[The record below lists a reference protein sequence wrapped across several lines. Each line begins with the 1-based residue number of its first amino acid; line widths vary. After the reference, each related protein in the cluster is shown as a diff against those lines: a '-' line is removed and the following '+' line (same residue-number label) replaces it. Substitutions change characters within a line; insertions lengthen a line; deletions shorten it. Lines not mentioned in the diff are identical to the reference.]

1 MTTDLELAR
10 ELADIAD
17 AITVASY
24 RSISL
29 RVETKPDLTPVT
41 EADKA
46 VEQAIRKILQEKRP
60 DDGIVGEEFA
70 SIQAKSNRTWVID
83 PIDATK
89 NYVRGV
95 PVWATLIGLLQDGVP
110 ILGFVSAPAM
120 ARRWWAQSGNGAF
133 TKDVD
138 GTSRQISVSAISS
151 LQDASFS
158 YSDSIGWVPEAL
170 SALQKQTWRSRAF
183 GDFWS
188 HLLVAEGAVDIAAE
202 PELNAWDMVA
212 FAAIV
217 TEAGGKV
224 TGFNGKDLL
233 VAGNALS
240 TNRLLHESA
249 LKIVAQN

>member
-1 MTTDLELAR
+1 MTTDLELAK
-10 ELADIAD
+10 ELADLAD
-17 AITVASY
+17 AITVANY

-29 RVETKPDLTPVT
+29 RVDTKPDLTPVT

-46 VEQAIRKILQEKRP
+46 VEQAIRKVLNEQRP

-70 SIQAKSNRTWVID
+70 STDGKSNRTWVID

-95 PVWATLIGLLQDGVP
+95 PVWATLIGLLEDGLP
-110 ILGFVSAPAM
+110 ILGFISAPAM
-120 ARRWWAQSGNGAF
+120 ARRWWAQTGKGAF
-133 TKDVD
+133 TTDVD
-138 GTSRQISVSAISS
+138 GKTRQIFVSAISN

-170 SALQKQTWRSRAF
+170 SGLQAQTWRSRAF

-202 PELNAWDMVA
+202 PELNVWDMVA

-217 TEAGGKV
+217 TEAGGQV
-224 TGFNGKDLL
+224 TGFDGSDMLI
-233 VAGNALS
+233 AGNALT
-240 TNRLLHESA
+240 TNSLLHDEA
-249 LKIVAQN
+249 LKIVGQN

>member
-1 MTTDLELAR
+1 MATDLELAK

-17 AITVASY
+17 ALTVASY

-29 RVETKPDLTPVT
+29 HVETKPDLTPVT

-46 VEQAIRKILQEKRP
+46 VEQAIRKILQEQRP

-70 SIQAKSNRTWVID
+70 STEAKSNRTWVID

-95 PVWATLIGLLQDGVP
+95 PIWATLIGLLEDGVP
-110 ILGFVSAPAM
+110 TLGFISAPAM
-120 ARRWWAQSGNGAF
+120 ARRWWAENGKGAF
-133 TKDVD
+133 TTDAD
-138 GTSRQISVSAISS
+138 GKTRQISVSAISDM
-151 LQDASFS
+151 QDASFS
-158 YSDSIGWVPEAL
+158 YSDSVGWVPEAL
-170 SALQKQTWRSRAF
+170 SELQALTWRSRAF

-188 HLLVAEGAVDIAAE
+188 HLLVAEGAVDVAAE

-217 TEAGGKV
+217 TEAGGRV
-224 TGFNGKDLL
+224 TGFDGKDLL
-233 VAGNALS
+233 IAGNALT
-240 TNRLLHESA
+240 TNGLLHEAA
-249 LKIVAQN
+249 LKAVSQK